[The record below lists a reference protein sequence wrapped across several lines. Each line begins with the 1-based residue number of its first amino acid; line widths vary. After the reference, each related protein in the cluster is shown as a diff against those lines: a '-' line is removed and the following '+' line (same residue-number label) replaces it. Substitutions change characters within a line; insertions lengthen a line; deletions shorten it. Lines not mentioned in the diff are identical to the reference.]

1 MSISVLTV
9 ESNSRSMVILIEN
22 IVAINVMCL
31 TGLEVVEM
39 SEDQFRNEKLY
50 QTTMSL
56 VRSMLEKDMI
66 SEEDYHEFDTI
77 MLEKYRPIFG
87 TLFSDI
93 HLN

>member
-1 MSISVLTV
+1 MNLPVLTV
-9 ESNSRSMVILIEN
+9 KSNSWSMVIPVGS
-22 IVAINVMCL
+22 IVVMNAMWL
-31 TGLEVVEM
+31 TDLEVARM

-56 VRSMLEKDMI
+56 ARSMLEKGVI

-77 MLEKYRPIFG
+77 MLEKYQPIFG

-93 HLN
+93 QLN

>member
-1 MSISVLTV
+1 MKSPVLTAKRNLRSMAILV
-9 ESNSRSMVILIEN
+9 ESIAVMN
-22 IVAINVMCL
+22 AIWL
-31 TGLEVVEM
+31 TDLEVAGM

-50 QTTMSL
+50 QITMSL
-56 VRSMLEKDMI
+56 AKSMLEKGVI

-77 MLEKYRPIFG
+77 MLEKYQPIFG

>member
-1 MSISVLTV
+1 MNAMWLTD
-9 ESNSRSMVILIEN
+9 
-22 IVAINVMCL
+22 
-31 TGLEVVEM
+31 LEVARM

-56 VRSMLEKDMI
+56 ARSMLEKGVI

-77 MLEKYRPIFG
+77 MLEKYQPIFG

-93 HLN
+93 QLN

>member
-1 MSISVLTV
+1 
-9 ESNSRSMVILIEN
+9 MVIPVGS
-22 IVAINVMCL
+22 IVVMNAMWL
-31 TGLEVVEM
+31 TDLEVARM

-56 VRSMLEKDMI
+56 ARSMLEKGVI

-77 MLEKYRPIFG
+77 MLEKYQPIFG

-93 HLN
+93 QLN

>member
-1 MSISVLTV
+1 MNVTW
-9 ESNSRSMVILIEN
+9 LI
-22 IVAINVMCL
+22 V
-31 TGLEVVEM
+31 LEVVEM

-56 VRSMLEKDMI
+56 VRSMLEKGMI
-66 SEEDYHEFDTI
+66 SEEEYLEFDT
-77 MLEKYRPIFG
+77 MMQEKYQPIFG

>member
-1 MSISVLTV
+1 
-9 ESNSRSMVILIEN
+9 
-22 IVAINVMCL
+22 
-31 TGLEVVEM
+31 M

-50 QTTMSL
+50 QTTMS
-56 VRSMLEKDMI
+56 VARSMLENGMI

-77 MLEKYRPIFG
+77 MLKKYRPIFG